1 MYAASDAPSP
11 PTIVPSLPFA
21 LFSALFFASL
31 FYGAYRLL
39 LAPLLSPPRTSLRGR
54 RILIAGAAHGIG
66 AELAVGAA
74 ARGARLVLWDLDGG
88 ALRGVAERARE
99 ALRGAG
105 VAVSERDTRAVS
117 TAEVD
122 VAAPAAL
129 ATAAGEALRLGAVDS
144 VVCCAA
150 VLAGADARVL
160 AAEQLGRVLAVNVGG
175 PASLVRLFL
184 PHLEAGVRAGG
195 GGGGGGEEEE
205 EGGVGGGAPPPSARG
220 TIVLLSSV
228 MGSLGAA
235 RLADYAASKAA
246 LEGFAASLR
255 QEVNRDGLRGW
266 VGVQVVCPWV
276 AGTGMFEGAFA
287 RAGCALRALLRA
299 FPPLR
304 PEDVAGVV
312 LEGLAA
318 HHGAHRLSF
327 APWPMRWIVGA
338 LRVLALAHLGL
349 FDWALAVMGGA
360 GGMAQ
365 WRGTEHNARAL
376 SGRGTAGRADSTPRR
391 RR

>member
-1 MYAASDAPSP
+1 MPLL
-11 PTIVPSLPFA
+11 TLPFA
-21 LFSALFFASL
+21 LLSALFFASL
-31 FYGAYRLL
+31 FYALYLL
-39 LAPLLSPPRTSLRGR
+39 LSPLLSPPRTSLRGR

-66 AELAVGAA
+66 AELAIGAA

-105 VAVSERDTRAVS
+105 VAVSERDTRAVAV
-117 TAEVD
+117 AEVD
-122 VAAPAAL
+122 VASPAAL

-144 VVCCAA
+144 LVCCAA

-184 PHLEAGVRAGG
+184 PHLEAGVRAASGS
-195 GGGGGGEEEE
+195 GGGGEDG
-205 EGGVGGGAPPPSARG
+205 EGAPPSARG
-220 TIVLLSSV
+220 TIVLLGSV

-235 RLADYAASKAA
+235 RLSDYAASKAA

-304 PEDVAGVV
+304 AEEVAGAV

-318 HHGAHRLSF
+318 HHGAHRLTF

-338 LRVLALAHLGL
+338 LRVLALAHLPL